1 MENTQGGGP
10 PVLLFLSILQY
21 SIVPSFRPFCSLLRL
36 RPHAV
41 IIVWDVVHKKSRR
54 LFRLRPV
61 KIQIL
66 RQLPQ
71 ADSSLKK
78 PKKKQKSKQ

>member
-1 MENTQGGGP
+1 MECWVKSKDKKP
-10 PVLLFLSILQY
+10 ILQY
-21 SIVPSFRPFCSLLRL
+21 SNTPSFLGPTPLLWL
-36 RPHAV
+36 RFHNSSIALL
-41 IIVWDVVHKKSRR
+41 HKKSRR

-78 PKKKQKSKQ
+78 PKKKQKPER